1 MASSR
6 YTFMLD
12 LHSKYSQIALPVTA
26 GDTDRELCIS
36 FSDGGRPFVF
46 TDIHVAKIS
55 FEYPTKNTREDLC
68 VISEDGSYVKYEFD
82 DLTCPVSGIYQCQVV
97 VYKSD
102 KKIAAPKFT
111 LEAEGRINTDDSG
124 GDIPEGDMVIL
135 DSIYQAEAQ
144 RQENESERRD
154 AEDKRENAEKARA
167 ASSKKAIESINETK
181 TSIEKMRDNGGFDG
195 FSPSITVTPLSNGYH
210 IEITEK
216 GGVKK
221 IDIFNGAKGDA
232 GASAYHEWNG
242 TVLTMRSASGSSSA
256 DLKGEKGDKGDRG
269 DGIDIVKTFDSVAQ
283 MLTTWET
290 DGVPIGKFVL
300 IASNVDD
307 EDNAKL
313 YVKTEGGYLY
323 LTDLSG
329 AQGIKGEKGDKGADG
344 KTPYI
349 QNGYWY
355 INGVNTTVKAQGN
368 DGKTPQKGVD
378 YWTPTDKAE
387 IKAYVDEAIL
397 GGEW

>member
-55 FEYPTKNTREDLC
+55 FEYPTKNTREVPC
-68 VISEDGSYVKYEFD
+68 AISEDGSYVKYEFD

-111 LEAEGRINTDDSG
+111 LEAEGRISTDDSG

-144 RQENESERRD
+144 RQENENARRE
-154 AEDKRENAEKARA
+154 AEEKREVAEKGRCQSTKNAIDA
-167 ASSKKAIESINETK
+167 VNEVKASVV
-181 TSIEKMRDNGGFDG
+181 KMRDEGEFDGADG
-195 FSPSITVTPLSNGYH
+195 FSPLVDVYEIEDGYGMTITDKDGTRSFTIKNGKTG
-210 IEITEK
+210 EA
-216 GGVKK
+216 GV
-221 IDIFNGAKGDA
+221 
-232 GASAYHEWNG
+232 SAFHEWNG
-242 TVLTMRSASGSSSA
+242 TVLIMRSAAGTSAA
-256 DLKGEKGDKGDRG
+256 DLKGNKGDKGDRG
-269 DGIDIVKTFDSVAQ
+269 DGIDIVRTFSSVAQ

-300 IASNVDD
+300 ISTGNVDD

-313 YVKTEGGYLY
+313 YVKTENGYLY
-323 LTDLSG
+323 LSDLSG
-329 AQGIKGEKGDKGADG
+329 AQGIRGEKGD
-344 KTPYI
+344 
-349 QNGYWY
+349 
-355 INGVNTTVKAQGN
+355 
-368 DGKTPQKGVD
+368 TPQKGVD
-378 YWTPTDKAE
+378 YWTPQDKAE
-387 IKAYVDEAIL
+387 MKSYVDEAIL